1 MIKNLTI
8 TLLTLLI
15 LGGCSQEPTELER
28 CIAKNV
34 VTEYN
39 KGNYFES
46 NKSQCSLY
54 ESHKKKTDEMLAEYD
69 ESRYTRW
76 LPSEGSFEDYE
87 QRREELDFKVFED
100 LKKENTE
107 FKNSCEPELR
117 EEYFSESNRRIR
129 EDQAERFCNS
139 QGIY

>member
-1 MIKNLTI
+1 MKRLTI
-8 TLLTLLI
+8 TLLTLLV
-15 LGGCSQEPTELER
+15 LSGCSQEPTELER

-39 KGNYFES
+39 KENYFLD
-46 NKSQCSLY
+46 NQSQCSLY
-54 ESHKKKTDEMLAEYD
+54 ESHKKKIDEIYAEFKNKNKRFLRG
-69 ESRYTRW
+69 ESKEEW
-76 LPSEGSFEDYE
+76 E
-87 QRREELDFKVFED
+87 QRIDGYEDKLYED
-100 LKKENTE
+100 LKKEATE
-107 FKNSCEPELR
+107 FRNSCEPELR

>member
-8 TLLTLLI
+8 TLLTLLV
-15 LGGCSQEPTELER
+15 LVGCSQEPTELER

-39 KGNYFES
+39 KENYFLD
-46 NKSQCSLY
+46 NQSQCSLY
-54 ESHKKKTDEMLAEYD
+54 ESHKKKIDEILAEFTNQNFRFLQG
-69 ESRYTRW
+69 ESEEEWDQRIDGY
-76 LPSEGSFEDYE
+76 EDKQY
-87 QRREELDFKVFED
+87 ED

>member
-8 TLLTLLI
+8 TLLTLLV
-15 LGGCSQEPTELER
+15 LVGCSQEPTELER

-39 KGNYFES
+39 KENYFLD
-46 NKSQCSLY
+46 NQSQCSLY
-54 ESHKKKTDEMLAEYD
+54 ESHKKKIDEILAEFTNQNFRFLQG
-69 ESRYTRW
+69 ESEEERDQRIDGY
-76 LPSEGSFEDYE
+76 EDKSY
-87 QRREELDFKVFED
+87 ED

>member
-8 TLLTLLI
+8 TLLTLLV
-15 LGGCSQEPTELER
+15 LVGCSQEPTELER

-39 KGNYFES
+39 KENYFLD
-46 NKSQCSLY
+46 NQSQCSLY
-54 ESHKKKTDEMLAEYD
+54 ESHKKKIDEILAEFTNQNFRFLQG
-69 ESRYTRW
+69 ESEEERDQRIDGY
-76 LPSEGSFEDYE
+76 EDKQY
-87 QRREELDFKVFED
+87 ED